1 MWSLPFSNKN
11 IYFLRCIWIRLCT
24 WLLENSSTAR
34 EQSYLFRKLIM
45 STHARSVH
53 LFLNMA
59 TPGPAKASFGTT
71 GLMPGLFCILA
82 RNKWNQLCHLILV
95 NIHSWPGSKL
105 QEIKT
110 CVRQHREQK
119 QGFNRIS
126 TNQFLAAATCST
138 SGTYTIYQ
146 QQLVKHTNFPHPA
159 HTNCSTM
166 HHFNNL
172 TCILCSFWDQFLSGF
187 LLITN

>member
-1 MWSLPFSNKN
+1 MPGLFSIQAWIK
-11 IYFLRCIWIRLCT
+11 WIRLCH
-24 WLLENSSTAR
+24 W
-34 EQSYLFRKLIM
+34 
-45 STHARSVH
+45 
-53 LFLNMA
+53 
-59 TPGPAKASFGTT
+59 
-71 GLMPGLFCILA
+71 
-82 RNKWNQLCHLILV
+82 ILV

-126 TNQFLAAATCST
+126 TNQNLAAATCST

-146 QQLVKHTNFPHPA
+146 QQFVKHINFPHPA
-159 HTNCSTM
+159 YTNCFTM

-172 TCILCSFWDQFLSGF
+172 TYILSLDFEINSYLIFFLSLTSKYSWGKYDF
-187 LLITN
+187 LMDPKHDQYVNPNCRNSDAADTGN